1 MSAVLEFFDLL
12 ASHLLSQKQKSCTKS
27 GRPLTYS
34 KGNKDPLG
42 FVIPRKKW
50 KKEFDKQGI
59 YNEDA
64 QKALALEPENLE
76 VLMEVQAIHDI
87 IIPEKWGEWLAIF
100 KGRRDGS
107 IPIFDEEEEE

>member
-12 ASHLLSQKQKSCTKS
+12 ASHLLSQKQKSCTKG

-42 FVIPRKKW
+42 FVISKKKW

-59 YNEDA
+59 YNEDV
-64 QKALALEPENLE
+64 QKVLALEPDKLE
-76 VLMEVQAIHDI
+76 VMMEIQAIHDI
-87 IIPEKWGEWLAIF
+87 IIPEKWGEWLTMF

-107 IPIFDEEEEE
+107 IEAWEGDDE